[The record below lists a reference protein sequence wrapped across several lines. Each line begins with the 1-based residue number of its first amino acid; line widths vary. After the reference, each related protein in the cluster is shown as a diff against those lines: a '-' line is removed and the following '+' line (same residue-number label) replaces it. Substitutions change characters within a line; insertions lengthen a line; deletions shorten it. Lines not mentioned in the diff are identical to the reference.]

1 MYQKPHGGGGGDR
14 GGGQFQRLI
23 GLTKHSLYKSI
34 GRSQLTY
41 NELEEIL
48 LDVEINFIPLQ
59 TTIQMNGQKDK
70 DMYNDV
76 KTTRGKDGNMN
87 TRNRQTRQN

>member
-1 MYQKPHGGGGGDR
+1 MYQKPHGSGGGDDWG

-48 LDVEINFIPLQ
+48 LDVEINFIPL
-59 TTIQMNGQKDK
+59 TIQMNGQKDK

-76 KTTRGKDGNMN
+76 KTMRGKDGNMN

>member
-1 MYQKPHGGGGGDR
+1 MVVVVVVM
-14 GGGQFQRLI
+14 GGQFQRLI

-41 NELEEIL
+41 NQLEEIL
-48 LDVEINFIPLQ
+48 KKYKNFIPLQ

-70 DMYNDV
+70 DV
-76 KTTRGKDGNMN
+76 
-87 TRNRQTRQN
+87 Q

>member
-1 MYQKPHGGGGGDR
+1 MGGR

-23 GLTKHSLYKSI
+23 DLTKHSLYKSI

-59 TTIQMNGQKDK
+59 TTIQINGQKDN

-87 TRNRQTRQN
+87 PRNRQTRQN